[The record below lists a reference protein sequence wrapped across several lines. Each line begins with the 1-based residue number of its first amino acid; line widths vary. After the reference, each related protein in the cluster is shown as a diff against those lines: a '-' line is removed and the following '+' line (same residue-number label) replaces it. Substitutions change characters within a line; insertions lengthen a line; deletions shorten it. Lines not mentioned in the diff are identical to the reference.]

1 MHEPSDSP
9 PTSLCRYDE
18 CRYCVYRVN
27 VRSTPGGA
35 GQCDLTLQA
44 RASVS
49 LCRGRRF
56 FQLAPERAAEY
67 RGWVLGGAG
76 RTPVAEPAGN
86 T

>member
-1 MHEPSDSP
+1 MSETTFLH

-27 VRSTPGGA
+27 TRRTPGGS
-35 GQCDLTLQA
+35 GECELVLQS

-49 LCRGRRF
+49 LFR
-56 FQLAPERAAEY
+56 LTPERAAEY

-76 RTPVAEPAGN
+76 RTPVPGP
-86 T
+86 TGDD